1 MHQCGNGNQSATAAR
16 YLQGEH
22 LPASS
27 FCVQTQDFIDDMAA
41 QYTRADIVICRAGA
55 LTVAEVAAAGLPALY
70 IPLPSAVD
78 DHQTKNASVQVQGGG
93 AVLIPQA
100 TLNADTLQAA
110 LQPLLNKKELIKRAA
125 CQRQAAVLDA
135 PTQVLAAISAL
146 LEARR
151 GS

>member
-1 MHQCGNGNQSATAAR
+1 M
-16 YLQGEH
+16 
-22 LPASS
+22 
-27 FCVQTQDFIDDMAA
+27 
-41 QYTRADIVICRAGA
+41 
-55 LTVAEVAAAGLPALY
+55 
-70 IPLPSAVD
+70 D